1 MSAARILE
9 TSRLQLREL
18 ASADSGFLLR
28 LVNDPSW
35 LENIGDRGVRSDADA
50 ERYITSSIRAH
61 YQAHGYGLY
70 AVQLKAA
77 RQPIG
82 ICGLLRREFLP
93 APDLGF
99 ALLPDYVGYGY
110 ASEAARGVMSHAQ
123 NTLGIGRLYAI
134 VRRGNDRS
142 LRVLERLGFHPA
154 GPQVTPEGVAVD
166 LYVTA

>member
-1 MSAARILE
+1 MSAAQILE
-9 TSRLQLREL
+9 TSRLQLREMTT
-18 ASADSGFLLR
+18 ADSGFLLR

-50 ERYITSSIRAH
+50 ERYITRSLRAH

-70 AVQLKAA
+70 AVELKAA
-77 RQPIG
+77 MQPIG

-99 ALLPDYVGYGY
+99 ALLPDYVGCGY
-110 ASEAARGVMSHAQ
+110 ASEAARGVKSHAH
-123 NTLGIGRLYAI
+123 NALGIGQLCAI
-134 VRRGNDRS
+134 VRRGNQRS
-142 LRVLERLGFHPA
+142 VRLLERLGFHRA
-154 GPQVTPEGVAVD
+154 GPQVTPEGVEVD